1 MVNVDMRDVDPR
13 IVMRSCIQKIA
24 TGPELSKDLS
34 FEEAY
39 AAMACILDKKV
50 DAVQAGVFLIA
61 LRMKRET
68 DDENRAIL
76 RAILDATESVVAAV
90 DEVMDVADP
99 YDGFSRGLPMSP
111 FLPAVLAACGVS
123 SVSHGL
129 ESVGPKFGIT
139 HRHVL
144 CAAGIDVDLTPK
156 QAAARIE
163 NPDIGWAYIDQRAS
177 CPKLYD
183 LVGLRN
189 LIVKRPAITTVEVL
203 TGPVR
208 GRRQNH
214 LMTGYVHKAYPRIYA
229 MLARHAG
236 FDSAMLVRG
245 VEGSTIPSLQQPS
258 KVFYYYGN
266 DELQQRSVD
275 PGSIGISQPTRA
287 VPLLDDLP
295 KARTK
300 ADKSAT
306 PLDMEAVAAAAA
318 SAGMEALGGKH
329 GPAYDSLVY
338 AGAICLLHLK
348 RYDSLQTAAAAV
360 RKILDS
366 GEPLARFEAQQNQG
380 QLDRIS

>member
-1 MVNVDMRDVDPR
+1 LKTVSVDIRDIDPR
-13 IVMRSCIQKIA
+13 IVMRSCLQKVA

-34 FEEAY
+34 FEEAH

-68 DDENRAIL
+68 DDENKAIL
-76 RAILDATESVVAAV
+76 RAILDASDSVVAAV
-90 DEVMDVADP
+90 DEVVDVADP

-123 SVSHGL
+123 CVSHGL

-144 CAAGIDVDLTPK
+144 RAAGIDVDLTPM

-163 NPDIGWAYIDQRAS
+163 HPDIGWAYVDQRAS
-177 CPKLYD
+177 CPKLHD

-208 GRRQNH
+208 GRRQTH
-214 LMTGYVHKAYPRIYA
+214 LMTGYVHKAYPRIYG
-229 MLARHAG
+229 MLARYVG
-236 FDSAMLVRG
+236 FDSALLVRG
-245 VEGSTIPSLQQPS
+245 VEGGIIPSLQHPS
-258 KVFYYYGN
+258 RVFHCYGD
-266 DELQQRSVD
+266 DEPQLRSFNPMELD
-275 PGSIGISQPTRA
+275 IKQSNRA
-287 VPLLDDLP
+287 VPIPGEITSSD
-295 KARTK
+295 
-300 ADKSAT
+300 ADSGA
-306 PLDMEAVAAAAA
+306 MAAAEMGLQAL
-318 SAGMEALGGKH
+318 AGKP

-338 AGAICLLHLK
+338 GTTLALVHL
-348 RYDSLQTAAAAV
+348 RHHSSLTAAAETV
-360 RKILDS
+360 RTVLNT
-366 GEPLARFEAQQNQG
+366 GAPLARF
-380 QLDRIS
+380 RV